1 MRILGID
8 PGTIITGFGVIEL
21 PRGGKGSYKLI
32 EFGAISAGRSGEMP
46 KRLAAIFT
54 GLQEIIERTEPTEFA
69 IETAFY
75 DKSAQSAMK
84 LGGARGVALVAAE
97 LAGLVIAEYAPR
109 VIKKA
114 ITGNGNAA
122 KSQVEFMVR
131 RMLSLDEK
139 EKKIADAYD
148 GLAIALTHALRRSS
162 GAAKATSWKDYIEKN
177 PERVRK

>member
-21 PRGGKGSYKLI
+21 PLSGNGSYKLI
-32 EFGAISAGRSGEMP
+32 EFGAISVGRSGEMP
-46 KRLAAIFT
+46 KRWAAIFT
-54 GLQEIIERTEPTEFA
+54 GIQEIIDRTKPTEFA

-84 LGGARGVALVAAE
+84 LGGARGAALVAAE
-97 LAGLVIAEYAPR
+97 LSKLGIAEYAPR

-131 RMLSLDEK
+131 RMLSL
-139 EKKIADAYD
+139 
-148 GLAIALTHALRRSS
+148 S
-162 GAAKATSWKDYIEKN
+162 
-177 PERVRK
+177 